1 MKLIR
6 YRTTLCIL
14 IFATHAQANSHLAKP
29 LVNQLPTP
37 TTDQSQNSHLD
48 LQEIFNNKHIQ
59 ESATLLNHSHIICIL
74 FTSTKSGP
82 LSFLK

>member
-29 LVNQLPTP
+29 PVNQLPTP
-37 TTDQSQNSHLD
+37 TTDQNQDSHLD

-59 ESATLLNHSHIICIL
+59 ESAILNFNITLYEVNNH
-74 FTSTKSGP
+74 TSFLAQP
-82 LSFLK
+82 LS